1 MYLEVHVHRSR
12 FHRKW
17 SVERSVTQWN
27 RQVETRRTIGQWDN
41 VYIYIYM
48 FDCCRLW
55 CRHCLTLYC
64 MCNSVGDVVCVC
76 VCVCRLLSLYLQLSG
91 GACCVDRVP
100 ALLAK
105 TAILAR
111 KIRASLAPPP
121 RLTPVCLEPPHHL
134 YWIML
139 FKTSVP
145 LSLGD
150 TEDSFHQITKS

>member
-1 MYLEVHVHRSR
+1 MSSLFDTFHVC
-12 FHRKW
+12 W
-17 SVERSVTQWN
+17 
-27 RQVETRRTIGQWDN
+27 RR
-41 VYIYIYM
+41 
-48 FDCCRLW
+48 
-55 CRHCLTLYC
+55 
-64 MCNSVGDVVCVC
+64 VC

-134 YWIML
+134 Y
-139 FKTSVP
+139 
-145 LSLGD
+145 
-150 TEDSFHQITKS
+150 